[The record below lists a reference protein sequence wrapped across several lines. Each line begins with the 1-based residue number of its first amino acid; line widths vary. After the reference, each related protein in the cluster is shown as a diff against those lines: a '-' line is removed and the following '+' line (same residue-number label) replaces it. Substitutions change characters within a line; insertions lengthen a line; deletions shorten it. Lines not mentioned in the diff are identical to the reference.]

1 MSQADGHDQ
10 YNGHAWLEY
19 FLPRWAESE
28 LGVFEFARATPF
40 VSQTACDQGSP
51 QGLAQGE
58 IFSAQNDSYPAKAV
72 SEWAAAQTRSLDS
85 PIPPNELKSSLYRP
99 LGDAHDI
106 RVLELLPGYPDQEL
120 RASLHHCSIGFDL
133 TYIQTMPS
141 GGRFALS
148 TLKLEEPV
156 WYTALSYTW
165 GPPVFDATI
174 YCDGLAKAITRTLE
188 TALKNFRHPTD
199 SIMLW
204 VDQICINQDDLEEKK
219 QQIPLM
225 SRIYTRSFNTVVW
238 LGEADG
244 HDIAGTFD
252 FLNEI
257 TVRLQYANE
266 VACPEGLT
274 DVQLPPGDSPLWTD
288 LVTFLSRPW
297 FQRLWIIQEVVLSK
311 EVWVMCGRHILPW
324 RRLAT
329 PCSNMNLSGI
339 SSWLSTRRQSAEAG
353 GATAVIPT
361 NGWDACDQLS
371 REQEYYQSHNGQGGT
386 LFSLIRTYRNTLCW
400 DPRDKIYGVLALTS
414 SWESGRVHVDY
425 TSDYPFTALY
435 RDIAKSKIKG
445 MQASIVSDPE
455 DTRVLVAES
464 IHQILVEIDGPA
476 RTSEGL
482 PSWVPDWAT
491 ARRTIP
497 IAGRMNYQ
505 LFHASGDSEHGYDVD
520 QKDDTR
526 LVVKAGFVDTIANT
540 TGIFDSPS
548 ISYDN
553 IIDEN
558 RDLKGCFEL
567 CVSLQEYPHTS
578 VTVFDALWRSMVA
591 GVGETGRTAAPEA
604 FAEIFSVLLDAV
616 TGKTPS
622 LAGQSYTARQKRPEG
637 KGKLTPSH
645 LGSRTAGAT
654 FRNVRTAMQ
663 NAMRNR
669 RIGTT
674 EKGFIGLFPGHC
686 EKGDAVH
693 IIGGCPVPYVMR
705 AISEDAWEMIGE
717 CYVPGWMEGEALTEP
732 DFHWKDVNIL

>member
-1 MSQADGHDQ
+1 MSHRQPVIEAVHR
-10 YNGHAWLEY
+10 ALS
-19 FLPRWAESE
+19 R
-28 LGVFEFARATPF
+28 ARF
-40 VSQTACDQGSP
+40 S
-51 QGLAQGE
+51 LA
-58 IFSAQNDSYPAKAV
+58 AKAV
-72 SEWAAAQTRSLDS
+72 SEWAAAQTRPLDR
-85 PIPPNELKSSLYRP
+85 PIPQDEASSSLYRA
-99 LGDAHDI
+99 LGDAYDI

-120 RASLHHCSIGFDL
+120 RAFLHHSSIGFDQ
-133 TYIQTMPS
+133 TYIQTMAA

-148 TLKLEEPV
+148 TLKLDEPV

-174 YCDGLAKAITRTLE
+174 YCDGHAKVITRTLE

-199 SIMLW
+199 SVMLW
-204 VDQICINQDDLEEKK
+204 VDQICINQGDLEEKK

-225 SRIYTRSFNTVVW
+225 SRIYTRAFNTVVW

-244 HDIAGTFD
+244 HDIVRTFD
-252 FLNEI
+252 FLNDI

-339 SSWLSTRRQSAEAG
+339 SSWLSTRRHSAEASE
-353 GATAVIPT
+353 ATEVILT

-386 LFSLIRTYRNTLCW
+386 LFSLIKTYRNALCW
-400 DPRDKIYGVLALTS
+400 DPRDKIYGVLALLS
-414 SWESGRVHVDY
+414 SGESDRVHVDY
-425 TSDYPFTALY
+425 TSDYPFTNLY
-435 RDIAKSKIKG
+435 GDIAKNKIKS
-445 MQASIVSDPE
+445 MQASLVSDPE
-455 DTRVLVAES
+455 DTRVVVAES
-464 IHQILVEIDGPA
+464 IHQILVEVDGPA
-476 RTSEGL
+476 RTSDGL
-482 PSWVPDWAT
+482 PSWVPDWST
-491 ARRTIP
+491 ARKTRP
-497 IAGRMNYQ
+497 IAGSMNYQ
-505 LFHASGDSEHGYDVD
+505 FFHASGDSEHGYAVD
-520 QKDDTR
+520 QGDDTR

-540 TGIFDSPS
+540 TDIFDSPS

-553 IIDEN
+553 IIGGN
-558 RDLKGCFEL
+558 KDLEGCFEL
-567 CVSLQEYPHTS
+567 CASLRQYPHPS

-591 GVGETGRTAAPEA
+591 GVSETGRTTAPEA

-622 LAGQSYTARQKRPEG
+622 LAEQSYMARQKRPEG

-674 EKGFIGLFPGHC
+674 EKGFVGLFPGHC

-693 IIGGCPVPYVMR
+693 IIGACPVPYVMR
-705 AISEDAWEMIGE
+705 AISEDAWAMIGE
-717 CYVPGWMEGEALTEP
+717 CYVPGLMEGEALAEP
-732 DFHWKDVNIL
+732 DFHWKDVTIL